1 MHTTTFIF
9 PRPQKYGGFW
19 TRECST
25 EPEAESERKRLEREE
40 EKTHPKIEKAYSRE
54 KQHAP

>member
-1 MHTTTFIF
+1 MATFIF

-25 EPEAESERKRLEREE
+25 GRSLVGARSQKRRLEREE
-40 EKTHPKIEKAYSRE
+40 EKTHPKIEKAM
-54 KQHAP
+54 